1 MKILLYWWKLKSISL
16 IKRVHETPWLIHIF
30 VFFKS
35 LLVIMGLIGLS
46 GFNAYH
52 NVYQQVNIDSLT
64 DDINTEQVS
73 LKLLEA
79 RVSAL
84 EVSSTSGK

>member
-1 MKILLYWWKLKSISL
+1 
-16 IKRVHETPWLIHIF
+16 
-30 VFFKS
+30 
-35 LLVIMGLIGLS
+35 MGLVGLS
-46 GFNAYH
+46 GLNAYH
-52 NVYQQVNIDSLT
+52 NLYQQANIDSLRN
-64 DDINTEQVS
+64 DIITQQVS

>member
-1 MKILLYWWKLKSISL
+1 MKA
-16 IKRVHETPWLIHIF
+16 
-30 VFFKS
+30 
-35 LLVIMGLIGLS
+35 LLVIMGLTGLA
-46 GFNAYH
+46 GFNAYN
-52 NVYQQVNIDSLT
+52 NVYQQVNLDSLR
-64 DDINTEQVS
+64 DDIITEQVS

>member
-1 MKILLYWWKLKSISL
+1 
-16 IKRVHETPWLIHIF
+16 
-30 VFFKS
+30 
-35 LLVIMGLIGLS
+35 MGLIGLA
-46 GFNAYH
+46 GFNAYN

-64 DDINTEQVS
+64 DDITTEQVS

-84 EVSSTSGK
+84 EASSTSGK

>member
-1 MKILLYWWKLKSISL
+1 
-16 IKRVHETPWLIHIF
+16 
-30 VFFKS
+30 
-35 LLVIMGLIGLS
+35 MGLTGLA
-46 GFNAYH
+46 GFNAYN
-52 NVYQQVNIDSLT
+52 NVYQQVNLDSLR
-64 DDINTEQVS
+64 DDIITEQVS

>member
-1 MKILLYWWKLKSISL
+1 
-16 IKRVHETPWLIHIF
+16 
-30 VFFKS
+30 
-35 LLVIMGLIGLS
+35 MGLIGLA
-46 GFNAYH
+46 GFNAY
-52 NVYQQVNIDSLT
+52 NNIYQQVNIDSLR
-64 DDINTEQVS
+64 DDLITEQVS